1 MKQMKSINRRQFVA
15 GSVGAGAFVVAA
27 PYVAR
32 GAEPVILKLGHPDTA
47 LHPSHALG
55 NQLGKMI
62 EERTGGAVKVRV
74 FPGGQLGSN
83 ANIVTGL
90 ATGIVDLSI
99 HTSGYASSVYTPL
112 QVLDLPFLF
121 RDGATAE
128 KVLDGP
134 IGQDLLNGMAATG
147 IYGLSWGTH
156 GWRITETTN
165 KPVRE
170 PADLAGLKIRIQPSP
185 VFNATFKAIGAV
197 PVVMDITEL
206 YLALSQNTVNGMEVP
221 FMAVASSKLYEVT
234 KQAALTNHV
243 YNASVLMASKSKLD
257 SLDPKHQQA
266 IRDVGKEIGPIWRKL
281 VVEKT
286 IEARKVCEDKGMKVS
301 ETNYEAFR
309 KVVQPVYT
317 EFRTSIGTDLVDKF
331 VKAAS

>member
-1 MKQMKSINRRQFVA
+1 MKRIDRRKFVKSGA
-15 GSVGAGAFVVAA
+15 AAGAFVLAA

-55 NQLGKMI
+55 NQFGKMI
-62 EERTGGAVKVRV
+62 EERTSGDVKVRV

-83 ANIVTGL
+83 TNIVTGL
-90 ATGIVDLSI
+90 TTGIVDLSI

-121 RDGATAE
+121 RDSATAE

-134 IGQDLLNGMAATG
+134 IGQDLLNGMSAKG

-165 KPVRE
+165 RPVRE
-170 PADLAGLKIRIQPSP
+170 PGDLAGLKIRIQPSP

-206 YLALSQNTVNGMEVP
+206 YLALSQNTVQGMEVP

-234 KQAALTNHV
+234 KQVGLTNHV
-243 YNASVLMASKSKLD
+243 YNASVLMASKSRMD
-257 SLDPKHQQA
+257 SLDPKHQEV
-266 IRDVGKEIGPIWRKL
+266 IRQTSKEIGPIWRKM

-286 IEARKVCEDKGMKVS
+286 GEARKLCEEKGMSVS
-301 ETNYEAFR
+301 ETNYPAFR
-309 KVVQPVYT
+309 KLVQPVYD
-317 EFRTSIGTDLVDKF
+317 EFRTSIGPDLVDKF
-331 VKAAS
+331 VKAAG

>member
-1 MKQMKSINRRQFVA
+1 MKSIDRRKFVKSGVA
-15 GSVGAGAFVVAA
+15 AGAFVLAA

-55 NQLGKMI
+55 NQFGKLI
-62 EERTGGAVKVRV
+62 EERTNGDVKVRV

-83 ANIVTGL
+83 TNIVTGL

-121 RDGATAE
+121 RDSATAE

-134 IGQDLLNGMAATG
+134 IGQDLLNGMSATG

-170 PADLAGLKIRIQPSP
+170 PSDLAGLKIRIQPSP

-206 YLALSQNTVNGMEVP
+206 YLALSQNTVQGMECRSWRWLHP
-221 FMAVASSKLYEVT
+221 SST
-234 KQAALTNHV
+234 
-243 YNASVLMASKSKLD
+243 
-257 SLDPKHQQA
+257 
-266 IRDVGKEIGPIWRKL
+266 R
-281 VVEKT
+281 
-286 IEARKVCEDKGMKVS
+286 
-301 ETNYEAFR
+301 
-309 KVVQPVYT
+309 
-317 EFRTSIGTDLVDKF
+317 
-331 VKAAS
+331 

>member
-1 MKQMKSINRRQFVA
+1 MMSMDRRKFIQRSL
-15 GSVGAGAFVVAA
+15 GTGALAVAA

-32 GAEPVILKLGHPDTA
+32 GAEPIILKLGHPDTA

-62 EERTGGAVKVRV
+62 QERTGGAVTVRV

-83 ANIVTGL
+83 TNIVTGL
-90 ATGIVDLSI
+90 ATGIVDLCI
-99 HTSGYASSVYTPL
+99 HTTGGASSVYTPL

-121 RDGATAE
+121 RDAATAE
-128 KVLDGP
+128 RVLDGP
-134 IGQDLLNGMAATG
+134 IGQDLLNGMTATG

-165 KPVRE
+165 KVVRE

-185 VFNATFKAIGAV
+185 VFNAMFKAIGAV
-197 PVVMDITEL
+197 PIVMDITEL
-206 YLALSQNTVNGMEVP
+206 YLALSQNTVQGMEVP

-234 KQAALTNHV
+234 KQAGLTNHV
-243 YNASVLMASKSKLD
+243 YNSSLLMASKVKLD
-257 SLDPKHQQA
+257 SLDAKHQEV
-266 IRDVGKEIGPIWRKL
+266 IRQVGKEIGPVWRKM
-281 VVEKT
+281 VIEKT
-286 IEARKVCEDKGMKVS
+286 AEARKICEDKGMTVS
-301 ETNYEAFR
+301 ETNYPAFR
-309 KVVQPVYT
+309 KVVQPVYD
-317 EFRTSIGTDLVDKF
+317 EFRTTIGAELVDKV